1 MVELQGYIDRIVFRN
16 EENGYSVLCMK
27 EGNKEEFLVGVFPDV
42 SEGEYLTAR
51 GEMNVH
57 PIYGKQ
63 LRVQEYEFTAPS
75 DAASTLKY
83 LSSGAIK
90 GIGEALATRIVK
102 SLVMIHFA
110 LWKRNRSAWQSEGN
124 QHEKGARNFRCP
136 LQERGIFV
144 RRCCFCSNMASL
156 RTLA

>member
-1 MVELQGYIDRIVFRN
+1 MSLTPLQFPLLHRIVFRN

-75 DAASTLKY
+75 DAHQVQYPALFQFLDFCRNLIRCNRILYIQILKH
-83 LSSGAIK
+83 LCNRQ
-90 GIGEALATRIVK
+90 LCIV
-102 SLVMIHFA
+102 A
-110 LWKRNRSAWQSEGN
+110 Y
-124 QHEKGARNFRCP
+124 
-136 LQERGIFV
+136 RGIHHLNVF
-144 RRCCFCSNMASL
+144 RWIS
-156 RTLA
+156 

>member
-1 MVELQGYIDRIVFRN
+1 MRQTGKRGRKATSLPVRFVHAGKLCKGEKMVELQGYIDRIVFRN

-102 SLVMIHFA
+102 KF
-110 LWKRNRSAWQSEGN
+110 GDDT
-124 QHEKGARNFRCP
+124 FRIMEEEP
-136 LQERGIFV
+136 
-144 RRCCFCSNMASL
+144 
-156 RTLA
+156 

>member
-1 MVELQGYIDRIVFRN
+1 MYEGGKQG
-16 EENGYSVLCMK
+16 
-27 EGNKEEFLVGVFPDV
+27 GVSCWRFPDV

-83 LSSGAIK
+83 LSSGCNK
-90 GIGEALATRIVK
+90 GNWRGVSEQEFVK
-102 SLVMIHFA
+102 KF
-110 LWKRNRSAWQSEGN
+110 W
-124 QHEKGARNFRCP
+124 
-136 LQERGIFV
+136 
-144 RRCCFCSNMASL
+144 
-156 RTLA
+156 

>member
-63 LRVQEYEFTAPS
+63 LNQLFADP
-75 DAASTLKY
+75 Y
-83 LSSGAIK
+83 LF
-90 GIGEALATRIVK
+90 L
-102 SLVMIHFA
+102 
-110 LWKRNRSAWQSEGN
+110 KRN
-124 QHEKGARNFRCP
+124 KLF
-136 LQERGIFV
+136 F
-144 RRCCFCSNMASL
+144 
-156 RTLA
+156 